1 MDDSHGETETLR
13 RRLNKA
19 AECTKIAW
27 LAFREWVE
35 ILLPRPMMTYLYNY
49 LMNKVDRRD
58 QRSASFPMQRTHVK
72 EWKALFCSLT
82 NIIVV
87 NTFLLSFALRGSL
100 RYPEIDDLFEPLE
113 LVFIEWAQSPAHTN
127 KQCTTHEQR
136 REYLKPSGQREH
148 DMRNRARSN
157 FGLIDS

>member
-1 MDDSHGETETLR
+1 MIMLKGDFMTVRNFRQAVYR
-13 RRLNKA
+13 RQDTSARF
-19 AECTKIAW
+19 AW
-27 LAFREWVE
+27 LELVVGPFH
-35 ILLPRPMMTYLYNY
+35 LYNY